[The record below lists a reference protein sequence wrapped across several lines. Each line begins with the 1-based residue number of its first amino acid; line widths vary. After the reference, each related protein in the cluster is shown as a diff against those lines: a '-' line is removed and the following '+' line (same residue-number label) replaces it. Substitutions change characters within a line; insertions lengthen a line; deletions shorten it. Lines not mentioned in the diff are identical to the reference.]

1 MQTAF
6 KKVKLAKLVEAKS
19 KTGRGTRKNIKEK
32 QLINHF
38 KKLKKILLSNK
49 KFKITLKQKPLL

>member
-6 KKVKLAKLVEAKS
+6 KSKTSKVKTKS
-19 KTGRGTRKNIKEK
+19 GKGTRKNIKEN

-49 KFKITLKQKPLL
+49 KFKNTLKQKL